1 MIYRSTF
8 VYFILTFVLSL
19 CSSCSDTVKTLI
31 PHRSWTCGMPDGIPR
46 PEKGVEVFEVR
57 MQLDQ
62 IYDIGN
68 TPYGQRQVL
77 VVHDGKV
84 TGARIQGSILPGSL
98 DFQLIL
104 PNNII
109 EIEQLLVIRTN
120 DGKYIYLRNA
130 GTGINENDVRI
141 VMDFEAPNDS
151 VWAWLNTGKFISRRF
166 VDLSDKILK
175 ITVYDVSDVED
186 RNDADNIATISKPT
200 GIPYQPWDYRKA
212 TPSEKPGEQIISETV
227 TLGPSSSIGISK
239 RGIRNVIPITGGSLT
254 GNITGKILA
263 GGADYQ
269 NFSNPATLDAR
280 YLWQADNGEII
291 IVRNA
296 GTFGALVP
304 TFEARIDGK
313 YAWLNAG
320 KYLSSNPEMV
330 NGGVS
335 LKMYKSNGKEIK

>member
-1 MIYRSTF
+1 MTYKYKSF
-8 VYFILTFVLSL
+8 YFILMLILSL

-31 PHRSWTCGMPDGIPR
+31 PHRSWTCGMPDGIPV

-77 VVHDGKV
+77 VVRDGKV
-84 TGARIQGSILPGSL
+84 TGTRIQGSILPGGL

-130 GTGINENDVRI
+130 GTGINENDVRL

-151 VWAWLNTGKFISRRF
+151 FFAWLNTGKFVSRRI
-166 VDLSDKILK
+166 VDLSAKILK
-175 ITVYDVSDVED
+175 ITVYDVSDFED
-186 RNDADNIATISKPT
+186 RNNAENSVRISKPT
-200 GIPYQPWDYRKA
+200 DIPYQPWDYRKT
-212 TPSEKPGEQIISETV
+212 TPSEKPEEQIISETV
-227 TLGPSSSIGISK
+227 TLGASISIGISK
-239 RGIRNVIPITGGSLT
+239 RGIRNIIPITGGDLI

-280 YLWQADNGEII
+280 YLWQADNGEVI

-304 TFEARIDGK
+304 TFEARIDGR
-313 YAWLNAG
+313 YAWLNRG
-320 KYLSSNPEMV
+320 KYLSSNPEMID
-330 NGGVS
+330 GGVS
-335 LKMYKSNGKEIK
+335 LTMYKSNGKEVK